1 MNTCHVSLMNVLDHK
16 QVNLVNTVEGR
27 IRTLL
32 LGEIDAKMM
41 QQSLIYIDLYITV
54 KRVDAKQV
62 ALTSCPYE
70 SSYLNLK
77 RQGMLMSSNVVQIM
91 QSGVPTGT
99 RIRSAK
105 SDTVSKYC
113 GSYSSYCCKDGT
125 GW

>member
-1 MNTCHVSLMNVLDHK
+1 MSCLTDNVLDHK

-41 QQSLIYIDLYITV
+41 QQTLIYIDLYITV

-77 RQGMLMSSNVVQIM
+77 R
-91 QSGVPTGT
+91 
-99 RIRSAK
+99 
-105 SDTVSKYC
+105 
-113 GSYSSYCCKDGT
+113 
-125 GW
+125 